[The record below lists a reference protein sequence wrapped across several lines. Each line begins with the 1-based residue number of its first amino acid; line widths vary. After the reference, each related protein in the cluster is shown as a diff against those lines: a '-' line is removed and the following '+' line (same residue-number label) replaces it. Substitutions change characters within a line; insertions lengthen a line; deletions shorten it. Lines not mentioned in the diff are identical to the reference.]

1 MRLTSSELANALG
14 LPLRGDPDV
23 VVDRVAPLDKAE
35 PSALSFLV
43 SNKYLP
49 QLRDSRAGVVIIA
62 EAHADAAPGAAIV
75 SANPYLDYARAVRL
89 LFPLAPPKPGRHP
102 SASVAA
108 SARIA
113 GSAAVG
119 PQAVVGENASIG
131 ERAIIGPGA
140 VVGDDVVIGDDSRID
155 ANVVICNRVRIGKRC
170 HIASGAV
177 IGGDGFGYANDQGR
191 WVGIPQMGSVRIGD
205 DVDIGANTT
214 IDRGA
219 IEDTV
224 IGDGVKLDNLI
235 QIAHNVVI
243 GEHTAIAGCTG
254 IAGSTTIGKYC
265 TIGGAA
271 NIVGHLKIADHAT
284 ITGQTFVA
292 ADIDAP
298 GVYSSGVP
306 MQRNAAWRRNY
317 ARFKQLDELAKRI
330 RQLEKQLE
338 DRTR

>member
-1 MRLTSSELANALG
+1 MAISNGDLAKALG
-14 LPLRGDPDV
+14 LPLQGDPGV
-23 VVDRVAPLDKAE
+23 VLDRVAPLDKAG

-43 SNKYLP
+43 GKQYLP
-49 QLRDSRAGVVIIA
+49 LLKATRAGLVILP
-62 EAHADAAPGAAIV
+62 EAHAGEAPGAVLV
-75 SANPYLDYARAVRL
+75 SPNPYLDYARAARL
-89 LFPLAPPKPGRHP
+89 LFPVEAPEPGIHP
-102 SASVAA
+102 
-108 SARIA
+108 
-113 GSAAVG
+113 G
-119 PQAVVGENASIG
+119 AVVAESAKISPTAS
-131 ERAIIGPGA
+131 IGPGA
-140 VVGDDVVIGDDSRID
+140 VIGERARIAEAVVVGAGAFIGDDVVIGEASRID
-155 ANVVICNRVRIGKRC
+155 ANAAIYRGVQIGKRC
-170 HIASGAV
+170 HIASCAV

-191 WVGIPQMGSVRIGD
+191 WVGIPQVGSVRIGD

-254 IAGSTTIGKYC
+254 IAGSATIGKYC
-265 TIGGAA
+265 TIGGAV
-271 NIVGHLKIADHAT
+271 NIVGHLRIADHTT

-292 ADIDAP
+292 NSIDEP

-306 MQRNAAWRRNY
+306 MQANRQWRRNY

-338 DRTR
+338 ERTP